1 MWGRSSAGRA
11 SRSQCGGREFDPPRL
26 HQFARLSSRNARQIN
41 VRFHQKRS
49 FKSIQIRPFD
59 RPLSAYSVEKLCFS
73 RTTKFIRIL
82 YRLGPQVSA
91 QLSRSELRQDVFSC
105 GLHHPLVSSVRKTAD
120 IANEKSLDL
129 KTEFFNSIGRKL
141 PFISLDYHRSEWSL

>member
-1 MWGRSSAGRA
+1 MGIGRS
-11 SRSQCGGREFDPPRL
+11 RSERRL
-26 HQFARLSSRNARQIN
+26 W
-41 VRFHQKRS
+41 
-49 FKSIQIRPFD
+49 
-59 RPLSAYSVEKLCFS
+59 AYSVEKLCFS

-129 KTEFFNSIGRKL
+129 KTEFFNSIGHKQSLITL
-141 PFISLDYHRSEWSL
+141 PPDCPLLGV